1 MGPEMILQLL
11 GMAGT
16 GGGAQV
22 GTAAVGGIQSIL
34 GLINAIKLNRTPRP
48 EYQTLPEVT
57 QSANRAE
64 QRAQY
69 GFSPTQTANFQ
80 GNLGKAFNTDYANS
94 RNMAGG
100 NLAQALVGRQSGQ
113 RLGALNQFASD
124 DASKMQGNIQYS
136 DSLRRFLQGE
146 NNRQQSQKIAYRM
159 KDENATGQ
167 MLSSGLNNLGSYGN
181 SQSALN
187 DGYGGQQ
194 SYPNAGADS
203 GSYFPSQ
210 QGLGNG
216 GFGNMNLI
224 NQGLAPSV
232 YAKPF
237 KI

>member
-1 MGPEMILQLL
+1 MGAEMIMQLL
-11 GMAGT
+11 GM
-16 GGGAQV
+16 GGGAQM

-69 GFSPTQTANFQ
+69 GFSPTQTAAFQ

-124 DASKMQGNIQYS
+124 DANRMQSNIQYS

-146 NNRQQSQKIAYRM
+146 NNRQTGQKIDYRM
-159 KDENATGQ
+159 KDEAATGA
-167 MLSSGLNNLGSYGN
+167 MLSSGLNNLGSAAN
-181 SQSALN
+181 SMYAM
-187 DGYGGQQ
+187 GGGGGGQQ
-194 SYPNAGADS
+194 QAPQSSAPAGFGTNGLGYPQGS
-203 GSYFPSQ
+203 SMPTPSYF
-210 QGLGNG
+210 GNQNFDN
-216 GFGNMNLI
+216 FG
-224 NQGLAPSV
+224 
-232 YAKPF
+232 
-237 KI
+237 